1 MRIIKTGAACA
12 AALVLLTAGLAWA
25 AAMSVQ
31 VKEGKVLDKPNF
43 FGKVVETLP
52 YGQRITTQ
60 AKQGSWYQVK
70 PSGGWIH
77 ASALTPKN
85 IVVKAGSGQAQT
97 GASSE
102 EMALAGKGFNAQ
114 VESKYRAQGKGD
126 YAAVDKMEKS
136 NNFSGPELAQFLA
149 SGGLKAE
156 GGAK

>member
-1 MRIIKTGAACA
+1 MIRIKCAVALA
-12 AALVLLTAGLAWA
+12 AALVLLAAGLAWA

-43 FGKVVETLP
+43 FGKVVQTLP
-52 YGQRITTQ
+52 YGQRISTK
-60 AKQGSWYQVK
+60 AKQGSWYQLA
-70 PSGGWIH
+70 SGEGWIH
-77 ASALTPKN
+77 ASALTPKT
-85 IVVKAGSGQAQT
+85 IVVKAGSGQAKT

-114 VESKYRAQGKGD
+114 VESQYRSQGKGD

-136 NNFSGPELAQFLA
+136 NNFSGPDLAQFLA
-149 SGGLKAE
+149 SGGLKVG